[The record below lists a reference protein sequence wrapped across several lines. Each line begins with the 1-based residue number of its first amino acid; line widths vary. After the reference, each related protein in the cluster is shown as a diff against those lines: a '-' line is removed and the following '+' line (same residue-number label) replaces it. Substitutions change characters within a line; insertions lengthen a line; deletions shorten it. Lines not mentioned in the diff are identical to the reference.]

1 MRPTPRK
8 RLRPSQFLNGIDVWA
23 FLSIEIVLLIIFMT
37 YVPPN
42 PYHRAT
48 IDLAAV
54 DHARPMPGAIR
65 EDALLVT
72 VTRDGNVFLG
82 TQQIH
87 PADLPPAIR
96 NSVLSG
102 AEQKVYLR
110 VDARAKYSDAVLV
123 IDKVREAGIENIGII
138 TDQRRPTDRAALQH
152 PSRDHLL
159 ISTQG
164 TF

>member
-1 MRPTPRK
+1 
-8 RLRPSQFLNGIDVWA
+8 LNGIDFWA

-54 DHARPMPGAIR
+54 HHARPMPGAIR
-65 EDALLVT
+65 EDALVVT
-72 VTRDGNVFLG
+72 VTRDGNIFFGVR
-82 TQQIH
+82 QMH

-96 NSVLSG
+96 NSVLGG

-110 VDARAKYSDAVLV
+110 VDARAKYGDAVLV
-123 IDKVREAGIENIGII
+123 IDQVREAGIQNIGLI
-138 TDQRRPTDRAALQH
+138 TEQH
-152 PSRDHLL
+152 QAH
-159 ISTQG
+159 
-164 TF
+164 